1 MFKAAKVERKIRE
14 INLLIDMQINLYLCI
29 TIDRCFSLCL
39 QRLSWDLLR
48 TKNVLSMH
56 ESRFW
61 KVNKSWWQKRCGRN
75 YIAYIFQK

>member
-14 INLLIDMQINLYLCI
+14 INLLINMQINLYLCI
-29 TIDRCFSLCL
+29 TSDCYFSLCL

-48 TKNVLSMH
+48 TKNVLSTY
-56 ESRFW
+56 ESSFW
-61 KVNKSWWQKRCGRN
+61 KANKSWWQKRCGRN